1 MTDRALGRMTMRR
14 NTPRIKR
21 RLQRSDR
28 VAVTYTAQEIR
39 YLLDQER
46 KEGRKDA
53 ERARQLAEILE
64 RRRADRQ

>member
-28 VAVTYTAQEIR
+28 VAITYTAMEFH
-39 YLLDQER
+39 YLLQRER
-46 KEGRKDA
+46 KEGRRDA
-53 ERARQLAEILE
+53 ERARQLAEALE
-64 RRRADRQ
+64 RRAGDRQ